1 MSLIDVTIVSVLVI
15 CAGFGLWKG
24 FVRIAVGLGGL
35 GVSLALALRLS
46 GAGPRW
52 LDGVFASEE
61 ISQAAAFVGILV
73 AGLLATS
80 LVAWLA
86 TRLVRSAEIGWLDR
100 LLGGGVAT
108 VGAALLLCG
117 LMVGVTAF
125 VPAAGAWGAGSK
137 LMPVVFAVSDQA
149 ARILPDD
156 LEEVYRSRRKLV
168 EGRRLPL
175 LQDEEAEAGRSGSR
189 SSS

>member
-1 MSLIDVTIVSVLVI
+1 MSVIDVTIVSVLVF
-15 CAGFGLWKG
+15 CACFGLWKG

-35 GVSLALALRLS
+35 GISLALALRLS

-52 LDGVFASEE
+52 LDGVFANDE
-61 ISQAAAFVGILV
+61 ISQAAAFVGVLV
-73 AGLLATS
+73 AGLLGTS
-80 LVAWLA
+80 VVAWLA

-100 LLGGGVAT
+100 LLGGGVAAL
-108 VGAALLLCG
+108 GAALLLCG

-125 VPAAGAWGAGSK
+125 VPSASAWGAGSR
-137 LMPVVFAVSDQA
+137 LLPAVLAVSDEA

-156 LEEVYRSRRKLV
+156 LEEVYRSRRQLV
-168 EGRRLPL
+168 QGRRLPGF
-175 LQDEEAEAGRSGSR
+175 EEGEAEGRRSGGR